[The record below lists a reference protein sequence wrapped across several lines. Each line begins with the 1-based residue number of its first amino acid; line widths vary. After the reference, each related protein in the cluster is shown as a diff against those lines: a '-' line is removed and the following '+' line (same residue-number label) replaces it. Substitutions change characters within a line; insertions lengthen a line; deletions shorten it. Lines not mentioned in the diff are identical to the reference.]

1 MLQYHADNW
10 DQLIKDDKVN
20 TISLISH
27 AVEHQHNEFEGI
39 SYAFWWFSVEHFLCW
54 RGDKERDHKLLVY
67 EVISP
72 KNEHL
77 INLLSLKNFFPHMEI
92 TRRSAG
98 SFTDYDIWFFYSSL
112 LKKIFFFVFW
122 ISTSYSALY
131 HSLLKCSG
139 FVRCFY
145 CFCLLRLHLFEHKFS
160 KN

>member
-27 AVEHQHNEFEGI
+27 AVEQQHNEFEGI
-39 SYAFWWFSVEHFLCW
+39 SYAFWWFSVEHFLYW

-77 INLLSLKNFFPHMEI
+77 INLVTQKLFSPYGNHKNDVILLHTMTFEFCNLVYWKKYFSL
-92 TRRSAG
+92 
-98 SFTDYDIWFFYSSL
+98 YSEFQL
-112 LKKIFFFVFW
+112 RILHCI
-122 ISTSYSALY
+122 II
-131 HSLLKCSG
+131 
-139 FVRCFY
+139 RCRNVQG
-145 CFCLLRLHLFEHKFS
+145 L
-160 KN
+160 